1 MRIPPRELARRG
13 LPLCLFALLALLP
26 SVTSDRAILNWAF
39 LVLLYAALAQ
49 SWNLLGGFAGQV
61 NLGHAAFFGLGALV
75 TRRLWLGGLSL
86 EVALLL
92 GTLAATGLGVLVG
105 VPSLRLR
112 GPYFAIGTLAVA
124 EILRITVGNVFPE
137 VSSLPLASLATYT
150 LVPRYYLALVLTA
163 AVTLTAWWLTR
174 SRFGYGIAAV
184 REDEDVAETIGVH
197 AFRHKLMAFVL
208 SSLFA
213 GLAGGVF
220 GYYHVSFYPGFA
232 FSPLW
237 TFDPLLI
244 SYLGGV
250 GTVWGP
256 AIGAVFFLLLRETLA
271 LRLGEVHLLIFGVLF
286 IVVVVALPGGL
297 TEALRNL
304 LRRTARTG
312 PSTGA
317 DSSLPSPP

>member
-1 MRIPPRELARRG
+1 MRISARELARRG
-13 LPLCLFALLALLP
+13 LPLCLFAILALLP
-26 SVTSDRAILNWAF
+26 SFTSDRAILNWAF

-75 TRRLWLGGLSL
+75 TRRLWLGGLPL
-86 EVALLL
+86 EGALLL

-124 EILRITVGNVFPE
+124 EILHITVGNVFPE

-150 LVPRYYLALVLTA
+150 LAPRYYLALVLTA

-213 GLAGGVF
+213 GMAGGVF

-271 LRLGEVHLLIFGVLF
+271 LRLGELHLLIFGLLF

-304 LRRTARTG
+304 VRRPAGTG
-312 PSTGA
+312 PSAGA
-317 DSSLPSPP
+317 GSSLPSPP